1 MTLIA
6 HHHIFKNAGTTID
19 WILERNFP
27 SRVLHIEGVDPG
39 ARLSPEQVRAAAS
52 PYPEHSAIASHSFP
66 LPAPETAWALVHLS
80 VLRDPIERYAS
91 IYRFERSRETPHA
104 ANEAARTLG
113 LGAFCQW
120 WLDNRPGIWVNWQ
133 TRCCTPQA
141 RVDDDKAGSRPSGWD
156 ADIDLALQAVLQ
168 TAFVFTLDRFDQGL
182 VLLEE
187 RMEANGMPFDASYLR
202 QNVSR
207 ADADQEADYDALL
220 GRDLHQAL
228 VEANQLDYM
237 LIERVRDAI
246 DQRYARL
253 DPRGARL
260 SDFRGRC
267 ARLADP
273 ANRPVVRV
281 PGQSDW
287 ILAET

>member
-19 WILERNFP
+19 WILERNF
-27 SRVLHIEGVDPG
+27 SGRVLHIEGTDPR
-39 ARLSPEQVRAAAS
+39 ARLRPEQVRAAAA
-52 PYPEHSAIASHSFP
+52 PYPDHRAIASHSFP
-66 LPAPETAWALVHLS
+66 LPAPEAAWARIHLS

-91 IYRFERSRETPHA
+91 IYRFERSRAIDHP
-104 ANEAARTLG
+104 ANQTARELG
-113 LGAFCQW
+113 FRAYCQW
-120 WLDNRPGIWVNWQ
+120 WHDHPSGIWANWQ
-133 TRCCTPQA
+133 TRCCTPQGQTSEG
-141 RVDDDKAGSRPSGWD
+141 DGTSGLPGWD
-156 ADIDLALQAVLQ
+156 ADLELALQAVLE
-168 TAFVFTLDRFDQGL
+168 TALVFTLDRFDQGL

-187 RMEANGMPFDASYLR
+187 RLEAHGTPFDASYLR

-207 ADADQEADYDALL
+207 IDAEQEADYDALL

-228 VEANQLDYM
+228 VEANQLDYT
-237 LIERVRDAI
+237 LIGRVRDAI

-253 DPRGARL
+253 DPKGARL
-260 SDFRGRC
+260 SDFRARC

-273 ANRPVVRV
+273 ANRPAVRV

-287 ILAET
+287 ILVEA